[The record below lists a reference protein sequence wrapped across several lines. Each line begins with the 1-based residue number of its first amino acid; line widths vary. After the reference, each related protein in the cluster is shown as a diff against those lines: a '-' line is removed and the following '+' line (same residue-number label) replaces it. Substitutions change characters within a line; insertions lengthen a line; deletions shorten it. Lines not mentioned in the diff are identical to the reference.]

1 MGIHV
6 IKVDN
11 VSNGELHEGSG
22 ESPTY
27 KHIIACNTVLLK
39 WRPCLG
45 LLISATVS
53 AAGPSSPPTLLL
65 TAGTWTLPG
74 VRPGRCGCLVRTGPS
89 ARSFG
94 PGALPGWPCFWGCHL
109 PQEVGKSLVCV
120 PTARGLG
127 EDSDPWGFD
136 SEVHDT

>member
-1 MGIHV
+1 MVNFIRAV
-6 IKVDN
+6 
-11 VSNGELHEGSG
+11 
-22 ESPTY
+22 ESLRLTNISSAY
-27 KHIIACNTVLLK
+27 NTVLLK
-39 WRPCLG
+39 WCPCLG

-53 AAGPSSPPTLLL
+53 AAGPSSAPTLLL
-65 TAGTWTLPG
+65 TARTWTLPG
-74 VRPGRCGCLVRTGPS
+74 VRAWALWLSGENWAFSC
-89 ARSFG
+89 SFS
-94 PGALPGWPCFWGCHL
+94 PGALPGWLCFWGCHL

>member
-1 MGIHV
+1 MV
-6 IKVDN
+6 NFMRAV
-11 VSNGELHEGSG
+11 
-22 ESPTY
+22 ESLRLTNISSAY
-27 KHIIACNTVLLK
+27 NTVLLK

-65 TAGTWTLPG
+65 TARTWTVPG
-74 VRPGRCGCLVRTGPS
+74 VRAWALWLSGENWAFSLFLQSGSPARLALLLGLSLATGSRGVPCLCS
-89 ARSFG
+89 HCSRS
-94 PGALPGWPCFWGCHL
+94 
-109 PQEVGKSLVCV
+109 
-120 PTARGLG
+120 G